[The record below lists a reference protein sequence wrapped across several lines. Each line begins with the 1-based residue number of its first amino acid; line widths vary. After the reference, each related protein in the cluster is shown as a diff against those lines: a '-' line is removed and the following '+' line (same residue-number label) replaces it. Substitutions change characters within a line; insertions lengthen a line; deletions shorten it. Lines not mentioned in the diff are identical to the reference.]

1 MELQKFT
8 YDNKLTKLFMLVTVL
23 WGVVAM
29 LVGLTVA
36 FELIFPNMSGGISW
50 LTFGRLRPL
59 HTNAA
64 IFAFVG
70 NGFFAAI
77 YYSMPRLLKTPMYSK
92 AMGNIHF
99 WGWQLIIVL
108 AAVTYPLG
116 LTQSKEYAE
125 LIWPIDILVVLVW
138 VVFGLNMIM
147 TLVKRRVKHIYVAI
161 WFYIATWV
169 TIAVLYIVNNIQ
181 VPTSFLHSYPIY
193 SGIQDALVQ
202 WWYGHNAVAFFLTTP
217 ILGMMYYF
225 IPKAANRPVY
235 SYKLSIIHFWALIF
249 LYIWAGPHHLLYSA
263 LPD

>member
-8 YDNKLTKLFMLVTVL
+8 YDNRLTNMFIWVTVG
-23 WGVVAM
+23 WGLVGM

-36 FELIFPNMSGGISW
+36 FELIFPNLSGQIEW
-50 LTFGRLRPL
+50 LVVSRIRPV

-92 AMGNIHF
+92 ALGNIHF

-108 AAVTYPLG
+108 AAISYPLG

-125 LIWPIDILVVLVW
+125 LIWPIDVLVVLIW
-138 VVFGLNMIM
+138 VVFGLNLIM

-169 TIAVLYIVNNIQ
+169 TVAVLYISTGQ
-181 VPTSFLHSYPIY
+181 VVI
-193 SGIQDALVQ
+193 
-202 WWYGHNAVAFFLTTP
+202 
-217 ILGMMYYF
+217 
-225 IPKAANRPVY
+225 
-235 SYKLSIIHFWALIF
+235 
-249 LYIWAGPHHLLYSA
+249 
-263 LPD
+263 